1 MITIKNT
8 LRAISLSFKAM
19 TDSIKFKSITV
30 ASLDAQVEDSKHS
43 MNVVNSS
50 IFSLKQAQL
59 DTLYTNALSATKMS
73 NKIRKDLGKDGSKVL
88 NSLARGLNSRAKRLG
103 ASPFGA
109 IQYTGKIMMKCMR
122 DIQDST
128 DKIVG
133 AQKGIVV
140 GKTRLSQG
148 IFLGVLEAG
157 KMYTRFNSYL
167 LATISHVNSGTTDRM
182 PKYMINYLVTNLDSY
197 LALTNSLCQVSGKWS
212 VINDITNIK
221 SSGLDLQLYVDEKNN
236 ASLRSGMIT
245 DVLGIENVFVTLF
258 NVALTPI
265 ALIGEVYVDARHQHY
280 MDINEHKKWMET
292 HVANLQLQLSDTDP
306 NDPEYVQAEKAIAYY
321 NDKIAVMEK
330 KVDEYYDN

>member
-1 MITIKNT
+1 MITIKKT
-8 LRAISLSFKAM
+8 LKAISLSFKKM

-50 IFSLKQAQL
+50 IFTLKQSQL
-59 DTLYTNALSATKMS
+59 DTLYTNALSTAKLS
-73 NKIRKDLGKDGSKVL
+73 NDVRKNFGKDGAKVL
-88 NSLARGLNSRAKRLG
+88 NTLSRGLNTNARRLG
-103 ASPFGA
+103 SSPFGA
-109 IQYTGKIMMKCMR
+109 MQYTGKIMMKCMR

-148 IFLGVLEAG
+148 IFLGVLEAS

-167 LATISHVNSGTTDRM
+167 IATISHINSGTTDRM
-182 PKYMINYLVTNLDSY
+182 PKYMINHLVNNMDSY
-197 LALTNSLCQVSGKWS
+197 LSLTNSLCQVSGKWS

-221 SSGLDLQLYVDEKNN
+221 SSGLDLQLYVDDKNN

-245 DVLGIENVFVTLF
+245 DVLGIENIFVTLF
-258 NVALTPI
+258 NVAITPI
-265 ALIGEVYVDARHQHY
+265 ALIGEIYVDSRHQHY

-292 HVANLQLQLSDTDP
+292 HVANLRLQLNDTNP

-330 KVDEYYDN
+330 KVDEYYQN